1 MRDMAKI
8 VVVSKKGK
16 MFEKDR
22 ICYVSF
28 EENAYECIVP
38 NTVNTGDKM
47 VFIEADSILPV
58 EEKWEFLRKRCYRE
72 DLQGFLI
79 KCMTMGKKA
88 NEDGTDSGERVKSWG
103 LCVTLAEAGL
113 PENLKAGTDVTDKL
127 NIRKYE
133 PEEDASP
140 KKMPKIPRIIKF
152 FLKHK
157 LTRWLGNMYMDARRK
172 KYTKGSFPTDIIA
185 KSDETTI
192 QNCKSV
198 IQQFN
203 GKKCFIT
210 AKIEG
215 ASATYSLDLNNKNK
229 PRLYVCSRNNRY
241 DTPCETAATYYEYA
255 IKTNLEN
262 KLIKFYKKT
271 GKNIILQGELVSN
284 KIQGNIYDFNE
295 SHFFVYRMKLLEN
308 GKWIEYNYEQMTPI
322 IIELDLER
330 VPLLEVVEDMGKFD
344 TVDKL
349 VNYAEGIYYKP
360 YPDGTTDFHYVP
372 KQGEHLWKDYL
383 MSEGIV
389 IKSEDYDKEKGKG
402 FSFKVKNLPYQE
414 KKLSDMSAISR
425 KLRGN

>member
-1 MRDMAKI
+1 MRDMAR
-8 VVVSKKGK
+8 VVVVANKGK

-28 EENAYECIVP
+28 EESAYECIVP
-38 NTVNTGDKM
+38 TTVNIGDKM
-47 VFIEADSILPV
+47 VFIEADSILPI

-72 DLQGFLI
+72 KLNGFLI
-79 KCMTMGKKA
+79 SPMVMGAKDNNGQKG
-88 NEDGTDSGERVKSWG
+88 DRVRSWG

-113 PENLKAGTDVTDKL
+113 PEDLKAGTDVTDKL

-140 KKMPKIPRIIKF
+140 KKTTNIPGIIKF

-157 LTRWLGNMYMDARRK
+157 LTRWSGNMYMKARRA
-172 KYTKGSFPTDIIA
+172 KYASSSFPTNIIA

-192 QNCKSV
+192 QNCTPI
-198 IQQFN
+198 IQQFR

-210 AKIEG
+210 AKMEG
-215 ASATYSLDLNNKNK
+215 ASATYSLELRKKKK
-229 PRLYVCSRNNRY
+229 PKLYVCSRNNRY
-241 DTPCETAATYYEYA
+241 DNPCDTAAPYYEYA
-255 IKTNLEN
+255 IRTNLED

-271 GKNIILQGELVSN
+271 GKNIVLQGELISD

-322 IIELDLER
+322 ITEIELER
-330 VPLLEVVEDMGKFD
+330 VPLLEVTEDMGKFD

-349 VNYAEGIYYKP
+349 VKYAEGIYYKP
-360 YPDGTTDFHYVP
+360 YPDGTTDFHYLP
-372 KQGEHLWKDYL
+372 KQGERLWKDYL

-389 IKSEDYDKEKGKG
+389 VKSEDYDKEKDRG

-414 KKLSDMSAISR
+414 KTFSDMNAISR
-425 KLRGN
+425 KLRGK